1 MSRGI
6 RWTGVVALILL
17 VVGLIIAGSAPS
29 VGSALAVIGLIL
41 LSGIAFVVNAR
52 ARRAR
57 GWTRVWNPG
66 AARREYKAEQAGD
79 RHDRELGRTE
89 GDEQER

>member
-6 RWTGVVALILL
+6 RWTGAAGLVL
-17 VVGLIIAGSAPS
+17 VVVGMILVGSAPS
-29 VGSALAVIGLIL
+29 VGTALAVVGLIL
-41 LSGIAFVVNAR
+41 LGSLAFAVNAR
-52 ARRAR
+52 ARRTR

-66 AARREYKAEQAGD
+66 AARREYLAEQARD

-89 GDEQER
+89 GDEQEG

>member
-6 RWTGVVALILL
+6 RWTGVAGLVLL
-17 VVGLIIAGSAPS
+17 VVGLIIAGSVPS
-29 VGSALAVIGLIL
+29 AGTALVVIGLIL
-41 LSGIAFVVNAR
+41 LCGVALVVYAR
-52 ARRAR
+52 ARRTR

-66 AARREYKAEQAGD
+66 AARREYKAEQARD

>member
-17 VVGLIIAGSAPS
+17 VVGLIIAGSVPS

-41 LSGIAFVVNAR
+41 LGGIAFVVNAR

-66 AARREYKAEQAGD
+66 AARREYKAEQASD

-89 GDEQER
+89 GDDQER

>member
-6 RWTGVVALILL
+6 RWTGVVGLVLL
-17 VVGLIIAGSAPS
+17 VVGLIIAGSVPS
-29 VGSALAVIGLIL
+29 VGTALAVIGLIL
-41 LSGIAFVVNAR
+41 LGGIAFVVNAR
-52 ARRAR
+52 ARRTR

-66 AARREYKAEQAGD
+66 AARREYKAERARD

>member
-6 RWTGVVALILL
+6 RWTGVAGLVLL
-17 VVGLIIAGSAPS
+17 VVGLIIAGSVPS
-29 VGSALAVIGLIL
+29 AGTALVVIGLIL
-41 LSGIAFVVNAR
+41 LGTIAFVVNAR

-66 AARREYKAEQAGD
+66 AARREYKAEQASD

>member
-6 RWTGVVALILL
+6 RWTAVAGLVLL
-17 VVGLIIAGSAPS
+17 VVGLIIAGSVPS
-29 VGSALAVIGLIL
+29 AGTALVVIGLIL
-41 LSGIAFVVNAR
+41 LGAIAFVVNAR

-66 AARREYKAEQAGD
+66 AARREYKAEQARD
-79 RHDRELGRTE
+79 RHDRELGRTD

>member
-6 RWTGVVALILL
+6 RWAGAVGLVLV
-17 VVGLIIAGSAPS
+17 VVGLILAGSVPS
-29 VGSALAVIGLIL
+29 VGGVMAVVGLIL
-41 LSGIAFVVNAR
+41 LGGLVFVVNAR

-66 AARREYKAEQAGD
+66 AARREYKAEQA
-79 RHDRELGRTE
+79 RRSHDAADGATQ
-89 GDEQER
+89 GDERNG

>member
-6 RWTGVVALILL
+6 RWTGAAGLVL
-17 VVGLIIAGSAPS
+17 VVVGMILVGSAPS
-29 VGSALAVIGLIL
+29 AGTALAVVGLL
-41 LSGIAFVVNAR
+41 LLGSLVFVVNAR

-66 AARREYKAEQAGD
+66 AARREYKAEQARKG
-79 RHDRELGRTE
+79 HDGQVGPVE
-89 GDEQER
+89 GDEQDR

>member
-6 RWTGVVALILL
+6 RWAGAAGLVLL
-17 VVGLIIAGSAPS
+17 VVGLGLVGFAPS
-29 VGSALAVIGLIL
+29 AGTALAVAGLVL
-41 LSGIAFVVNAR
+41 LGSLTFVVEAK

-66 AARREYKAEQAGD
+66 AARREYKAEQARQG
-79 RHDRELGRTE
+79 HDGQVGPVE
-89 GDEQER
+89 GDEQDR